1 MPSIPYVWN
10 NTHVDIMLE
19 DKSGNDV
26 VKEKNL
32 TAFFKGIGVEGLSA
46 GTIRKLMKAG
56 YTTIEALAVTP
67 PAEIIERALRKRI
80 TYTREGLD
88 QTIQGIYR

>member
-1 MPSIPYVWN
+1 
-10 NTHVDIMLE
+10 MLDE
-19 DKSGNDV
+19 D
-26 VKEKNL
+26 L
-32 TAFFKGIGVEGLSA
+32 TAVKGVEPETA
-46 GTIRKLMKAG
+46 EKLKKAG